1 MMNYIA
7 PHMTNYIISNVLT
20 DHQDKTGKIHESA
33 SLRSPFLE
41 QITDYSRPH
50 LGIIVALLAAVIMW
64 FIINKTTKGFEL
76 RAVGF
81 NQHASQYAGM
91 SVRKNIMTS
100 MLISGAFAGLA
111 GAMEGLGTFEYASS
125 ERRIYRRRL

>member
-1 MMNYIA
+1 MN
-7 PHMTNYIISNVLT
+7 
-20 DHQDKTGKIHESA
+20 
-33 SLRSPFLE
+33 RSP
-41 QITDYSRPH
+41 ITHGCIWESSLPFSR
-50 LGIIVALLAAVIMW
+50 AVIMW

-111 GAMEGLGTFEYASS
+111 GAMEGLGTFEYAKQ
-125 ERRIYRRRL
+125 